1 MVELGPMV
9 NILNNQCR
17 SKEKFNRLTA
27 LTWVSEFITIGG
39 TRLLTFYSSLLGSI
53 IYCISDVELDIRSVA
68 NRANQGLI
76 QLVRTTEDSFE
87 LTSIL
92 NILTIELTSEHESTK
107 TQSLNWIYML
117 HEKVGS

>member
-27 LTWVSEFITIGG
+27 LTWVGEFITIGG

>member
-1 MVELGPMV
+1 VVELGPMV